1 MHKKN
6 IPATDNVAGINCKEK
21 LVSRG
26 LAYVH
31 RTELLMNDFQYLR
44 TTNGLHLC
52 IEQVIV
58 YLASVVDILPLWY
71 LQTDIATTSSL

>member
-1 MHKKN
+1 
-6 IPATDNVAGINCKEK
+6 
-21 LVSRG
+21 
-26 LAYVH
+26 
-31 RTELLMNDFQYLR
+31 MNDFQYLR

-52 IEQVIV
+52 IELVIV

>member
-1 MHKKN
+1 MVHRF
-6 IPATDNVAGINCKEK
+6 IAQLLQRSSQIHTVLHAD
-21 LVSRG
+21 
-26 LAYVH
+26 VH

-52 IEQVIV
+52 IELVIV